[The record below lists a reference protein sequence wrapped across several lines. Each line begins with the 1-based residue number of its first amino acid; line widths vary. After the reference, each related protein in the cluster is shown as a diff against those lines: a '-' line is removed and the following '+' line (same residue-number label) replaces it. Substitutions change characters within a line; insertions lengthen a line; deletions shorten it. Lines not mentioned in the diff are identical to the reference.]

1 MCLVRLIMLYFCGN
15 LMETIVDPKS
25 ETKGKI
31 FVMLQLRTLM
41 QTLEALETNF
51 LIPSEAIQIW

>member
-1 MCLVRLIMLYFCGN
+1 MLYFCGN
-15 LMETIVDPKS
+15 LMETIGDPKS